1 MCPKKNKK
9 AAPVAAAVPGAQ
21 GLENQVGLGVDIVE
35 IARMAAVLKRT
46 PRFKSR
52 VFTADEQA
60 YCDSMASPEIHYATR
75 FAAKEAVLKALGT
88 GFGWGT
94 CDPRNVEVRR
104 NVKGRPFVVLHGAV
118 KEIARQQKITEIPI
132 SLSYTHAEAVACAM
146 AITDDSVAPAAPED
160 PMIELSRQFKELRNM
175 LDDIDDVAA
184 ADAELGE
191 DGAKD
196 APGEDAAEDGA
207 EGTMLGGAVK
217 IARSRVW
224 NGEAAGAVP
233 GECAAEVP
241 AEGAVED
248 GAEAAASY
256 AQEGGE

>member
-1 MCPKKNKK
+1 MCPKKSKK
-9 AAPVAAAVPGAQ
+9 TAPVAATTPVAQ

-94 CDPRNVEVRR
+94 CDPRNVEVHR

-146 AITDDSVAPAAPED
+146 AITDDSVAPPAPED

-175 LDDIDDVAA
+175 LDGIDDVAGE
-184 ADAELGE
+184 AETPGEGVLRESALGVDEPGEGAPREGALGE
-191 DGAKD
+191 GGA
-196 APGEDAAEDGA
+196 AAVAGELLDAALD
-207 EGTMLGGAVK
+207 
-217 IARSRVW
+217 
-224 NGEAAGAVP
+224 AGA
-233 GECAAEVP
+233 AANDS
-241 AEGAVED
+241 ART
-248 GAEAAASY
+248 
-256 AQEGGE
+256 QEGGE

>member
-1 MCPKKNKK
+1 MCPKKSKK
-9 AAPVAAAVPGAQ
+9 TAPVAAAAPVAQ

-104 NVKGRPFVVLHGAV
+104 NVKGRPFVALHGAV
-118 KEIARQQKITEIPI
+118 KEITQQQKITEIPI

-146 AITDDSVAPAAPED
+146 AITDYSVAPAAPED

-175 LDDIDDVAA
+175 LDDIDDAA
-184 ADAELGE
+184 REAG
-191 DGAKD
+191 
-196 APGEDAAEDGA
+196 APGEDVLREDALRESASG
-207 EGTMLGGAVK
+207 EGVLRDSA
-217 IARSRVW
+217 
-224 NGEAAGAVP
+224 
-233 GECAAEVP
+233 
-241 AEGAVED
+241 AEGAAAGELS
-248 GAEAAASY
+248 GAVLDAGVAANVPART
-256 AQEGGE
+256 QEGGE

>member
-9 AAPVAAAVPGAQ
+9 AAPVAAAAPGTQ

-146 AITDDSVAPAAPED
+146 AITDDSVAPPAPED

-175 LDDIDDVAA
+175 LDDIDDVAGEA
-184 ADAELGE
+184 GAPEEGAPRESALGEGELGV
-191 DGAKD
+191 D
-196 APGEDAAEDGA
+196 APGEGGAAAAGELLDAALD
-207 EGTMLGGAVK
+207 
-217 IARSRVW
+217 
-224 NGEAAGAVP
+224 AGA
-233 GECAAEVP
+233 AANAP
-241 AEGAVED
+241 ART
-248 GAEAAASY
+248 
-256 AQEGGE
+256 QEGGE

>member
-1 MCPKKNKK
+1 MCPKKSKK
-9 AAPVAAAVPGAQ
+9 TAPVAAATPVAQ

-35 IARMAAVLKRT
+35 IARMATVLKRT

-104 NVKGRPFVVLHGAV
+104 NVKGRPFVALHGAV
-118 KEIARQQKITEIPI
+118 KEIAQQQKITEIPI

-175 LDDIDDVAA
+175 LDDIDGVA
-184 ADAELGE
+184 GE
-191 DGAKD
+191 VET
-196 APGEDAAEDGA
+196 PGEDMPREDTSGADASGEGALREGAASAG
-207 EGTMLGGAVK
+207 GML
-217 IARSRVW
+217 
-224 NGEAAGAVP
+224 AAGAAAA
-233 GECAAEVP
+233 GELSGAALDAGFAANVP
-241 AEGAVED
+241 AR
-248 GAEAAASY
+248 

>member
-9 AAPVAAAVPGAQ
+9 AAPVAVAAPAAT

-104 NVKGRPFVVLHGAV
+104 NVKGRPFVVLHGVV

-146 AITDDSVAPAAPED
+146 AITDDSVAPPAPED

-175 LDDIDDVAA
+175 LDDIDDVA
-184 ADAELGE
+184 GE
-191 DGAKD
+191 AGAPEEGAPRED
-196 APGEDAAEDGA
+196 APGE
-207 EGTMLGGAVK
+207 GGA
-217 IARSRVW
+217 A
-224 NGEAAGAVP
+224 AAG
-233 GECAAEVP
+233 ELL
-241 AEGAVED
+241 EG
-248 GAEAAASY
+248 GAAAASETLD
-256 AQEGGE
+256 AALDAGAAANAPARTQEGGE

>member
-1 MCPKKNKK
+1 MCPKKSKK
-9 AAPVAAAVPGAQ
+9 TAPVAAAAPVAQ

-118 KEIARQQKITEIPI
+118 KENAQQQKITEIPI

-175 LDDIDDVAA
+175 LDDIDDVAGEA
-184 ADAELGE
+184 GTSGE
-191 DGAKD
+191 DALRED
-196 APGEDAAEDGA
+196 ASGEDAAEDAFRKGAA
-207 EGTMLGGAVK
+207 EG
-217 IARSRVW
+217 I
-224 NGEAAGAVP
+224 AGA
-233 GECAAEVP
+233 GELLDSVLET
-241 AEGAVED
+241 G
-248 GAEAAASY
+248 AAAN
-256 AQEGGE
+256 APARTQEGGE

>member
-9 AAPVAAAVPGAQ
+9 AAPIAVAAPAAT

-118 KEIARQQKITEIPI
+118 KEIAQMQKITEIPI

-175 LDDIDDVAA
+175 LDDIDDVAGE
-184 ADAELGE
+184 AEAPEEGVLRESALGE
-191 DGAKD
+191 GALR
-196 APGEDAAEDGA
+196 EDAA
-207 EGTMLGGAVK
+207 
-217 IARSRVW
+217 
-224 NGEAAGAVP
+224 AGA
-233 GECAAEVP
+233 AAV
-241 AEGAVED
+241 AGDLLDAALD
-248 GAEAAASY
+248 ASAAAN
-256 AQEGGE
+256 APARTQEGGE

>member
-9 AAPVAAAVPGAQ
+9 AAPVAVASPAAT

-104 NVKGRPFVVLHGAV
+104 NVKGRPFVVLHGVV
-118 KEIARQQKITEIPI
+118 KEIAQMQKITEIPI

-146 AITDDSVAPAAPED
+146 AITDDSVAPPAPED

-175 LDDIDDVAA
+175 LDDIDDVA
-184 ADAELGE
+184 GE
-191 DGAKD
+191 AGAPEEGAPRED
-196 APGEDAAEDGA
+196 APGE
-207 EGTMLGGAVK
+207 GGA
-217 IARSRVW
+217 A
-224 NGEAAGAVP
+224 AAG
-233 GECAAEVP
+233 ELL
-241 AEGAVED
+241 EG
-248 GAEAAASY
+248 GAAAAGETLGIALDAGAAADALAR

>member
-1 MCPKKNKK
+1 MCPKKSKK
-9 AAPVAAAVPGAQ
+9 AAPVAVVAPAAT

-146 AITDDSVAPAAPED
+146 AITDDSVAPPAPED

-175 LDDIDDVAA
+175 LDGIDDVAGE
-184 ADAELGE
+184 AETPGE
-191 DGAKD
+191 GALR
-196 APGEDAAEDGA
+196 EDAA
-207 EGTMLGGAVK
+207 
-217 IARSRVW
+217 
-224 NGEAAGAVP
+224 AGAAAVA
-233 GECAAEVP
+233 GELLDAALD
-241 AEGAVED
+241 AG
-248 GAEAAASY
+248 AAANAPAR

>member
-9 AAPVAAAVPGAQ
+9 TAPVAAAAPAAT

-35 IARMAAVLKRT
+35 IVRMAAVLKRT

-104 NVKGRPFVVLHGAV
+104 NVKGRPFVALHGTV
-118 KEIARQQKITEIPI
+118 KEIAQQQKITEIPI

-146 AITDDSVAPAAPED
+146 AITDDSVAPPAPED

-175 LDDIDDVAA
+175 LDDIADVAGEA
-184 ADAELGE
+184 ETPREDIPRDDTSEADASGE
-191 DGAKD
+191 GALR
-196 APGEDAAEDGA
+196 E
-207 EGTMLGGAVK
+207 GGA
-217 IARSRVW
+217 AA
-224 NGEAAGAVP
+224 GEMLAAGAAAA
-233 GECAAEVP
+233 GELSGAALDAGSAANVP
-241 AEGAVED
+241 AR
-248 GAEAAASY
+248 

>member
-1 MCPKKNKK
+1 MCPKKSKK
-9 AAPVAAAVPGAQ
+9 TAPVAAAAPVAQ

-104 NVKGRPFVVLHGAV
+104 NVKGRPFVALHGAV
-118 KEIARQQKITEIPI
+118 KEITQQQKITEIPI

-146 AITDDSVAPAAPED
+146 AITDYSVAPAAPED

-175 LDDIDDVAA
+175 LDDIDDAA
-184 ADAELGE
+184 GE
-191 DGAKD
+191 AG
-196 APGEDAAEDGA
+196 APGEDASREVASGESAAEDAFRKGAA
-207 EGTMLGGAVK
+207 EGTAVAGGLLDTALDAGV
-217 IARSRVW
+217 
-224 NGEAAGAVP
+224 AANAPVRK
-233 GECAAEVP
+233 
-241 AEGAVED
+241 
-248 GAEAAASY
+248 
-256 AQEGGE
+256 QEGGE

>member
-1 MCPKKNKK
+1 MCPKKRKK
-9 AAPVAAAVPGAQ
+9 IAPVAATTLVAQ

-104 NVKGRPFVVLHGAV
+104 NVKGRPFVALHGAV
-118 KEIARQQKITEIPI
+118 KEIAQQQKITEIPI

-175 LDDIDDVAA
+175 LDDIDGMAGE
-184 ADAELGE
+184 AET
-191 DGAKD
+191 
-196 APGEDAAEDGA
+196 PGEDMLREDACGEGALREGAASAG
-207 EGTMLGGAVK
+207 GML
-217 IARSRVW
+217 
-224 NGEAAGAVP
+224 AAGAAAA
-233 GECAAEVP
+233 GELSGAALDAGSAANVP
-241 AEGAVED
+241 AR
-248 GAEAAASY
+248 

>member
-1 MCPKKNKK
+1 MCPKKRKK
-9 AAPVAAAVPGAQ
+9 TAPVAVAAPAAT

-118 KEIARQQKITEIPI
+118 KEIAQQQKITEIPI

-175 LDDIDDVAA
+175 LDDIDDVA
-184 ADAELGE
+184 GE
-191 DGAKD
+191 AGAPGEATLQED
-196 APGEDAAEDGA
+196 APGEDALREGA
-207 EGTMLGGAVK
+207 
-217 IARSRVW
+217 
-224 NGEAAGAVP
+224 
-233 GECAAEVP
+233 
-241 AEGAVED
+241 AEGAIAVA
-248 GAEAAASY
+248 GAGGLPGAALGAGAAANVSAR

>member
-9 AAPVAAAVPGAQ
+9 AAPVAVAAPAAT

-104 NVKGRPFVVLHGAV
+104 NVKGRPFVLLHGAV

-146 AITDDSVAPAAPED
+146 AITDDSVAPPAPED

-175 LDDIDDVAA
+175 LDDIDDVAGE
-184 ADAELGE
+184 AEASRE
-191 DGAKD
+191 GALRES
-196 APGEDAAEDGA
+196 APGEGALREDA
-207 EGTMLGGAVK
+207 
-217 IARSRVW
+217 
-224 NGEAAGAVP
+224 AAGAAAVA
-233 GECAAEVP
+233 GELLDAALD
-241 AEGAVED
+241 AS
-248 GAEAAASY
+248 AAAN
-256 AQEGGE
+256 APARTQEGGE

>member
-1 MCPKKNKK
+1 MCPKKSKK
-9 AAPVAAAVPGAQ
+9 TAPVAAATPVAQ

-35 IARMAAVLKRT
+35 IARMAAVLKRA
-46 PRFKSR
+46 PRFKAR

-94 CDPRNVEVRR
+94 CDPRSVEVRR

-146 AITDDSVAPAAPED
+146 AITDDSVAPPAPED

-175 LDDIDDVAA
+175 LDDIDDVAGESGA
-184 ADAELGE
+184 PEEGVPRENALGV
-191 DGAKD
+191 D
-196 APGEDAAEDGA
+196 APGEGAPREDAPGE
-207 EGTMLGGAVK
+207 GGAAAV
-217 IARSRVW
+217 A
-224 NGEAAGAVP
+224 GELLDVALDAGAAANAP
-233 GECAAEVP
+233 ARTQESGE
-241 AEGAVED
+241 
-248 GAEAAASY
+248 
-256 AQEGGE
+256 

>member
-9 AAPVAAAVPGAQ
+9 TAPVAVDAPAAT
-21 GLENQVGLGVDIVE
+21 GLENQVGLGVDIME

-160 PMIELSRQFKELRNM
+160 PMIELSRQFKKLRNM
-175 LDDIDDVAA
+175 LDDIDDVAGEA
-184 ADAELGE
+184 GAPEEGAPREDALGE
-191 DGAKD
+191 
-196 APGEDAAEDGA
+196 
-207 EGTMLGGAVK
+207 GGA
-217 IARSRVW
+217 A
-224 NGEAAGAVP
+224 AAGELS
-233 GECAAEVP
+233 GAALDAGFAANVP
-241 AEGAVED
+241 AR
-248 GAEAAASY
+248 

>member
-9 AAPVAAAVPGAQ
+9 AAPVAVAAPAAT

-146 AITDDSVAPAAPED
+146 AITDDSVAPPAPED

-175 LDDIDDVAA
+175 LDDIDDVA
-184 ADAELGE
+184 GE
-191 DGAKD
+191 AGAPEEGAPPED
-196 APGEDAAEDGA
+196 APGEGALRVDAAEGLA
-207 EGTMLGGAVK
+207 
-217 IARSRVW
+217 
-224 NGEAAGAVP
+224 AAG
-233 GECAAEVP
+233 ELLDAALDAGSAANVP
-241 AEGAVED
+241 AC
-248 GAEAAASY
+248 

>member
-9 AAPVAAAVPGAQ
+9 AAPVAVAAPAAT

-104 NVKGRPFVVLHGAV
+104 NVKGRPFVVLHGVV
-118 KEIARQQKITEIPI
+118 KEIAQMQKITEIPI

-146 AITDDSVAPAAPED
+146 AITDDSVAPPAPED

-175 LDDIDDVAA
+175 LDDIDDVA
-184 ADAELGE
+184 GE
-191 DGAKD
+191 AGAPEEGAPRED
-196 APGEDAAEDGA
+196 APGE
-207 EGTMLGGAVK
+207 GGA
-217 IARSRVW
+217 A
-224 NGEAAGAVP
+224 AAG
-233 GECAAEVP
+233 ELL
-241 AEGAVED
+241 EG
-248 GAEAAASY
+248 GAAAAGETLGIALDAGAAADALAR

>member
-1 MCPKKNKK
+1 MCPKKSKK
-9 AAPVAAAVPGAQ
+9 AAPVAVAAPAAT

-104 NVKGRPFVVLHGAV
+104 NVKGRPFVALHGAV
-118 KEIARQQKITEIPI
+118 KEIVQQQKITEIPI

-146 AITDDSVAPAAPED
+146 AITDDSVAPPAPED

-175 LDDIDDVAA
+175 LDDIDDVAGEA
-184 ADAELGE
+184 GAPEEGFLRESALGVGALGE
-191 DGAKD
+191 GAPRGS
-196 APGEDAAEDGA
+196 APGE
-207 EGTMLGGAVK
+207 GGA
-217 IARSRVW
+217 A
-224 NGEAAGAVP
+224 AAGELLDA
-233 GECAAEVP
+233 G
-241 AEGAVED
+241 
-248 GAEAAASY
+248 AAAN
-256 AQEGGE
+256 APARTQEGGE